1 MRPAALTHPG
11 IATGPYPER
20 VEGTRSATTASWS
33 LPRAP
38 ARIEQRRSAAFL
50 QRVHAHDDSLRGLS
64 DNAFQARLRELRA
77 RLAASSLAEAPTA
90 EAFAL
95 VREAAR
101 RELGQAHYDTQLI
114 AGRIMLGNQLA
125 EMATGEG
132 KTLTAALAAATAA
145 LAGMPV
151 HLVTAN
157 DYLVTRDAEL
167 LGPVYRKLGL
177 SVGTVTRPMDQA
189 QRRLGYGCDITYCT
203 AKELVFDYLR
213 DRLVR
218 RAASSDLHERVRQMD
233 SETSAAAQP
242 RLLLRGLWV
251 ALIDE
256 ADSILIDEARTPL
269 VLSQSR
275 VNPQQQRYVREALA
289 IADRLRPGIDFRIEA
304 SASAAELTD
313 AGRAAL
319 ATHAGALGGLW
330 QDRRHRDEIVT
341 LALAA
346 RHVFLRDRHYL
357 VQDGKIV
364 MIDQTTGRLAPGRVW
379 SRGLHQLIEEKEGCT
394 PTGET
399 ETIAQITYQRFFP
412 RYLRLGGMS
421 GTLAEAA
428 VELRSVYGLRI
439 ARVPL
444 RKPSQRVYLPPR
456 VFASREEKWQ
466 AVVERIGALSR
477 AGRPVLIGTD
487 SVADS
492 DELGRRLSALG
503 SKHVVLNARHDAE
516 EAAIVARA
524 GEAGSVVVT
533 TNMAGRGTDIV
544 LGAGVREHGGLHVIC
559 CQHNASGR
567 IDRQLQGRCARQGD
581 PGSVETILS
590 LEDTLI
596 SRYWPAWLRAVL
608 SPQAGS
614 GRPLATRIGRLLA
627 YLPQQFEERRQRNER
642 KALLANDKQADRRLS
657 FAGRGE

>member
-1 MRPAALTHPG
+1 MRHAALTHPG
-11 IATGPYPER
+11 PAAGPYPER
-20 VEGTRSATTASWS
+20 TEGPRSGALLSWS
-33 LPRAP
+33 LVRAP
-38 ARIEQRRSAAFL
+38 ARIEQRRHAAFVV
-50 QRVHAHDDSLRGLS
+50 RVNSHGESLRGLS
-64 DNAFQARLRELRA
+64 EPAFQSRLKDLRA
-77 RLAASSLAEAPTA
+77 RLAASSFANEATA

-95 VREAAR
+95 VREATR
-101 RELGQAHYDTQLI
+101 RQLGLAHYDTQLI
-114 AGRIMLGNQLA
+114 AGKIMLGNQLA

-145 LAGMPV
+145 FAGMPV
-151 HLVTAN
+151 HLITAN

-167 LGPVYRKLGL
+167 LAPVYRALGL
-177 SVGTVTRPMDQA
+177 SVGTVTRPMDMA

-218 RAASSDLHERVRQMD
+218 RTAPSDLHERVRQVD
-233 SETSAAAQP
+233 ADTSREP

-275 VNPQQQRYVREALA
+275 VNPQQQQYVRQALE
-289 IADRLRPGIDFRIEA
+289 IAGRLRAGTDFRIDLA
-304 SASAAELTD
+304 TMAAELTD
-313 AGRAAL
+313 TGRDAL
-319 ATHAGALGGLW
+319 AAQAAALGGLW

-341 LALAA
+341 FALAA
-346 RHVFLRDRHYL
+346 RHVFRRDRHYL
-357 VQDGKIV
+357 VRDDKIV

-379 SRGLHQLIEEKEGCT
+379 SRGLHQLIEENEGCT
-394 PTGET
+394 PSGET

-421 GTLAEAA
+421 GTLTEAA
-428 VELRSVYGLRI
+428 AELRSVYGLSI

-444 RKPSQRVYLPPR
+444 RKPSQRVYLPVR
-456 VFASREEKWQ
+456 VFATRDEKWN
-466 AVVERIGALSR
+466 AVVERLGELHR

-492 DELGRRLSALG
+492 DELGRRLSVLAA
-503 SKHVVLNARHDAE
+503 KHAVLNARHDAE
-516 EAAIVARA
+516 EAAVVARA

-533 TNMAGRGTDIV
+533 TNMAGRGTDIS
-544 LGAGVREHGGLHVIC
+544 LGPGVRELGGLHVIC
-559 CQHNASGR
+559 CQHNASAR

-590 LEDTLI
+590 LDDALI
-596 SRYWPAWLRAVL
+596 SRCWPAWLRSLL
-608 SPQAGS
+608 SPQPGA
-614 GRPLATRIGRLLA
+614 GRPLAAWVGRLLA
-627 YLPQQFEERRQRNER
+627 YVPQRLEERRQRNER
-642 KALLANDKQADRRLS
+642 KALLAHDKQAERRLS

>member
-20 VEGTRSATTASWS
+20 VEGARSGNTPSWS
-33 LPRAP
+33 LLRAP
-38 ARIEQRRSAAFL
+38 ARIEQRRSATFL
-50 QRVHAHDDSLRGLS
+50 RRVHGHDDTLRGLS
-64 DNAFQARLRELRA
+64 DNAFQVRLRELRG
-77 RLAASSLAEAPTA
+77 RLAASSFAEAPTA

-114 AGRIMLGNQLA
+114 AGRIMLRNQLA

-189 QRRLGYGCDITYCT
+189 QRRVGYGCDITYCT

-289 IADRLRPGIDFRIEA
+289 IADRLRLGIDFRIDP

-313 AGRAAL
+313 AGRAVL
-319 ATHAGALGGLW
+319 ATQASALGGLW

-346 RHVFLRDRHYL
+346 HHVFLRDRHYL
-357 VQDGKIV
+357 VHDGKIV

-444 RKPSQRVYLPPR
+444 RKPSRRVYLPTR
-456 VFASREEKWQ
+456 VFASRDEKWQ
-466 AVVERIGALSR
+466 AVIERIGELSR

-492 DELGRRLSALG
+492 DELGRRLSAQG

-524 GEAGSVVVT
+524 GEIGSVVVT

-544 LGAGVREHGGLHVIC
+544 LGAGVCERGGLHVIC

-608 SPQAGS
+608 SPQPGS

-627 YLPQQFEERRQRNER
+627 YLPQQLEERRQRNER

>member
-1 MRPAALTHPG
+1 MRPAVLAHPG

-20 VEGTRSATTASWS
+20 AEGSRSGKTPSWS

-38 ARIEQRRSAAFL
+38 ARVEQRRNGAFL

-77 RLAASSLAEAPTA
+77 RLAASSFAEAPTA

-114 AGRIMLGNQLA
+114 AGKIMLGNQLA

-157 DYLVTRDAEL
+157 DYLVTRDAQL

-233 SETSAAAQP
+233 VETGAAAQP

-275 VNPQQQRYVREALA
+275 VNPQQQRYVRDAFA
-289 IADRLRPGIDFRIEA
+289 IADRLRLGIDFRIDA
-304 SASAAELTD
+304 SAGAAELTE

-319 ATHAGALGGLW
+319 AAQAGALGGLW

-357 VQDGKIV
+357 VHDGKIV

-379 SRGLHQLIEEKEGCT
+379 SRGLHQLIEEKEGCA

-444 RKPSQRVYLPPR
+444 RKPSQRVYMPTR
-456 VFASREEKWQ
+456 VFASRDEKWQ
-466 AVVERIGALSR
+466 AVVERIGELSR

-492 DELGRRLSALG
+492 DELGRRLSAQG
-503 SKHVVLNARHDAE
+503 AKHVVLNARHDAE

-524 GEAGSVVVT
+524 GEVGSVVVT

-544 LGAGVREHGGLHVIC
+544 LASGVRERGGLHVIC

-596 SRYWPAWLRAVL
+596 SRYWPAWLRAAL
-608 SPQAGS
+608 SPRPGS

-627 YLPQQFEERRQRNER
+627 YLPQQLEERRQRNER

>member
-11 IATGPYPER
+11 TAPGPYPER
-20 VEGTRSATTASWS
+20 AEGPRSATPLSWP
-33 LPRAP
+33 LLRAP
-38 ARIEQRRSAAFL
+38 ARLEQRRYSAFL
-50 QRVHAHDDSLRGLS
+50 ARVHSHDAAVCALS
-64 DNAFQARLRELRA
+64 ASGFQSRLKDLRA
-77 RLAASSLAEAPTA
+77 RLAASSFADAATA

-101 RELGQAHYDTQLI
+101 RQLGLTHYDTQLI
-114 AGRIMLGNQLA
+114 AGKIMLGNQLA

-132 KTLTAALAAATAA
+132 KTLTAALAAATTA
-145 LAGMPV
+145 LAGTPV
-151 HLVTAN
+151 HLITAN

-167 LGPVYRKLGL
+167 LAPVYRALGL

-189 QRRLGYGCDITYCT
+189 QRRAGYGCDITYCT

-218 RAASSDLHERVRQMD
+218 RTAASDLHERVRQVD
-233 SETSAAAQP
+233 ADASPQAG
-242 RLLLRGLWV
+242 LLLRGLWS

-275 VNPQQQRYVREALA
+275 VNPQQQQYVRQALE
-289 IADRLRPGIDFRIEA
+289 IAGRLRSGDHFRVDL
-304 SASAAELTD
+304 AAMGVDLTD
-313 AGRAAL
+313 AGRAML
-319 ATHAGALGGLW
+319 AAQAAALGGLW

-357 VQDGKIV
+357 VRDDKIV

-394 PTGET
+394 PSGET

-412 RYLRLGGMS
+412 RYLRLAGMS
-421 GTLAEAA
+421 GTLTEAA
-428 VELRSVYGLRI
+428 AELRSVYGLSI

-444 RKPSQRVYLPPR
+444 RKPSRRVYLPVR
-456 VFASREEKWQ
+456 VFATRDEKWQ
-466 AVVERIGALSR
+466 AVVERVDELSR

-492 DELGRRLSALG
+492 DELGRRLAVLG
-503 SKHVVLNARHDAE
+503 SKHAVLNARHDAE
-516 EAAIVARA
+516 EAAVVAGA
-524 GEAGSVVVT
+524 GQVGSVVVT
-533 TNMAGRGTDIV
+533 TNMAGRGTDIIP
-544 LGAGVREHGGLHVIC
+544 GPGVRELGGLHVIC
-559 CQHNASGR
+559 CQHNASAR

-590 LEDTLI
+590 LEDALI
-596 SRYWPAWLRAVL
+596 SRVWPAWLRALL
-608 SPQAGS
+608 SPAPGAGQA
-614 GRPLATRIGRLLA
+614 LAAWVGRLLT
-627 YLPQQFEERRQRNER
+627 YLPQRLEERRQRNER
-642 KALLANDKQADRRLS
+642 KALLAHDKQAERRLS